1 MDLILNRY
9 RNLTALVAAILVQ
22 LVLLAYQVKSNQ
34 EVRMIRVWS
43 VTAVTPLARLLEGG
57 RSGTVNFFKD
67 YFVLLDV
74 REQNKHLKADLD
86 RVQLEN
92 QVLRSQLDTAD
103 RAKALSVFQEQSQMK
118 TVAARVIGNSPGSN
132 GRVVLI
138 DRGTGS
144 GIQAGMAVITP
155 DGIVGKIVSSYP
167 TASNLLLIT
176 DPAFAAGVLSQ
187 KNRVHGTLKGNGTG
201 SVIVDYV
208 QNEQNVEVGE
218 WFYTAGDDRI
228 FPKGLLAGTVTAVR
242 PGRSVKEIFLNP
254 SGLQNGLE
262 DVLVILQGDH
272 KPIPDLPTPNQ
283 SVHLQPLPPAE
294 DGSLDPLNTAHNA
307 PKTGGAETDLDRE
320 VEHMRRI
327 GDDQKHVFGERG
339 RGAPDFNKAPD
350 PGAAKPPVG
359 AAKPTA
365 TPTAQQ
371 KAAPSSPATP
381 LATNPANPGP
391 TPAVSQP
398 RP

>member
-34 EVRMIRVWS
+34 EVRLIRVWAVS
-43 VTAVTPLARLLEGG
+43 AVTPLARLLEGG
-57 RSGTVNFFKD
+57 RSSTVNFFKD

-74 REQNKHLKADLD
+74 REQNKRLQTDLN

-92 QVLRSQLDTAD
+92 QVLRSDLDTAE
-103 RAKALSVFQEQSQMK
+103 RGKALSVFQEQSQMK
-118 TVAARVIGNSPGSN
+118 TVAARIIGNSPGSN

-144 GIQAGMAVITP
+144 GIQPGMAVITP

-176 DPAFAAGVLSQ
+176 DPTFAAGVLSQ
-187 KNRVHGTLKGNGTG
+187 KNRVHGTLKGTG
-201 SVIVDYV
+201 NSNALVDYV

-228 FPKGLLAGTVTAVR
+228 FPKGLLVGTVSSVR
-242 PGRSVKEIFLNP
+242 PGRAVKEIFLNP
-254 SGLQNGLE
+254 SGLQHGLE
-262 DVLVILQGDH
+262 DVLVILEGDH
-272 KPIPDLPTPNQ
+272 KPIPDLPPPNQ
-283 SVHLQPLPPAE
+283 SVHLQPLPPSEGDTGLA
-294 DGSLDPLNTAHNA
+294 GDPLSAARSPSN
-307 PKTGGAETDLDRE
+307 PTGGAETDLDRE
-320 VEHMRRI
+320 VERTRKI
-327 GDDQKHVFGERG
+327 GEDQKHVFGERG
-339 RGAPDFNKAPD
+339 RGAPDFNKIPDNRIPD
-350 PGAAKPPVG
+350 PGARPAATMPP
-359 AAKPTA
+359 AQA
-365 TPTAQQ
+365 TPPPPTSA
-371 KAAPSSPATP
+371 PATP
-381 LATNPANPGP
+381 PAN
-391 TPAVSQP
+391 QP

>member
-1 MDLILNRY
+1 
-9 RNLTALVAAILVQ
+9 
-22 LVLLAYQVKSNQ
+22 
-34 EVRMIRVWS
+34 
-43 VTAVTPLARLLEGG
+43 
-57 RSGTVNFFKD
+57 
-67 YFVLLDV
+67 
-74 REQNKHLKADLD
+74 
-86 RVQLEN
+86 VQLEN

-144 GIQAGMAVITP
+144 GIQPGMAVITP

-187 KNRVHGTLKGNGTG
+187 KNRVHGTLKGNGTSG
-201 SVIVDYV
+201 VIVDYV
-208 QNEQNVEVGE
+208 QNEQTVEVGE

-228 FPKGLLAGTVTAVR
+228 FPKGLIAGTVTAVR
-242 PGRSVKEIFLNP
+242 PGRSVKEIILNP

-272 KPIPDLPTPNQ
+272 KAIPDLPPPQQ
-283 SVHLQPLPPAE
+283 SVHLQPLPPPE
-294 DGSLDPLNTAHNA
+294 DGSGDALNTAHDTAKNS
-307 PKTGGAETDLDRE
+307 GGAETDLDRE
-320 VEHMRRI
+320 VERMRRI

-339 RGAPDFNKAPD
+339 RGAPDFNKVPD
-350 PGAAKPPVG
+350 PGAAKPGV
-359 AAKPTA
+359 
-365 TPTAQQ
+365 TPPAQQ
-371 KAAPSSPATP
+371 KAAPAPRTTPATI
-381 LATNPANPGP
+381 TPANPVAV
-391 TPAVSQP
+391 PAVTQP

>member
-22 LVLLAYQVKSNQ
+22 LVLLAYQVKSNT
-34 EVRMIRVWS
+34 EVRLIRVWA

-57 RSGTVNFFKD
+57 RSGSVNFFKD

-74 REQNKHLKADLD
+74 REQNKRLQSDLN

-92 QVLRSQLDTAD
+92 QVLRTELDTAE
-103 RAKALSVFQEQSQMK
+103 RGKALSVFQDQSGMK
-118 TVAARVIGNSPGSN
+118 TVAARIIGNSPGSN

-144 GIQAGMAVITP
+144 GIQPGMAVITP

-167 TASNLLLIT
+167 TASNLLLVT

-187 KNRVHGTLKGNGTG
+187 KNRVHGTLKGTG
-201 SVIVDYV
+201 NSNAVVDYV
-208 QNEQNVEVGE
+208 QNEQTVEIGE

-242 PGRSVKEIFLNP
+242 PGRTVKEIFLSP
-254 SGLQNGLE
+254 SGLQHGLE
-262 DVLVILQGDH
+262 DVLVILEGDH
-272 KPIPDLPTPNQ
+272 KPIPDLPLPNQ

-294 DGSLDPLNTAHNA
+294 GDAANPNTAPNISSN
-307 PKTGGAETDLDRE
+307 TSNNSGGAETDLDRE
-320 VEHMRRI
+320 VERTRRI
-327 GDDQKHVFGERG
+327 GEDQKHVFGERG
-339 RGAPDFNKAPD
+339 RGAPDFNKIPDNKVPETKVPD
-350 PGAAKPPVG
+350 PGARPA
-359 AAKPTA
+359 
-365 TPTAQQ
+365 
-371 KAAPSSPATP
+371 AAPPP
-381 LATNPANPGP
+381 IN
-391 TPAVSQP
+391 QP

>member
-22 LVLLAYQVKSNQ
+22 LILLAYQVKSNK
-34 EVRMIRVWS
+34 EVRLIRVWA

-57 RSGTVNFFKD
+57 RSNSVNFFKD

-74 REQNKHLKADLD
+74 REQNKRLQSDLN

-92 QVLRSQLDTAD
+92 QVLRSELDTAE
-103 RAKALSVFQEQSQMK
+103 RGKALSVFQEQSGMK
-118 TVAARVIGNSPGSN
+118 TVAARIIGNSPGSN

-144 GIQAGMAVITP
+144 GIQPGMAVITP

-167 TASNLLLIT
+167 TASNLLLVT

-187 KNRVHGTLKGNGTG
+187 KNRVHGTLKGTG
-201 SVIVDYV
+201 NSSVIVDYV

-228 FPKGLLAGTVTAVR
+228 FPKGLLAGTVSAVR
-242 PGRSVKEIFLNP
+242 PGRTVKEIFLSP
-254 SGLQNGLE
+254 SGLQHGLE
-262 DVLVILQGDH
+262 DVLVILEGDH
-272 KPIPDLPTPNQ
+272 KPIPDLPPPNQ

-294 DGSLDPLNTAHNA
+294 GEAANPNAAATVSGNTSTNA
-307 PKTGGAETDLDRE
+307 SSSASNTSPSKTGGAQTDLDRE
-320 VEHMRRI
+320 VERARRI
-327 GDDQKHVFGERG
+327 GEDQKHVFGERG
-339 RGAPDFNKAPD
+339 RGAPDFNRVPD
-350 PGAAKPPVG
+350 PGARPA
-359 AAKPTA
+359 
-365 TPTAQQ
+365 
-371 KAAPSSPATP
+371 AAPPPKTPVPATP
-381 LATNPANPGP
+381 PVT
-391 TPAVSQP
+391 QP

>member
-34 EVRMIRVWS
+34 EVRLIRVWAVS
-43 VTAVTPLARLLEGG
+43 SVTPLARLLEGG
-57 RSGTVNFFKD
+57 RSGTVSFFKD

-74 REQNKHLKADLD
+74 REQNKRLQTDLN

-92 QVLRSQLDTAD
+92 QVLRSELDTSE
-103 RAKALSVFQEQSQMK
+103 RGRALSVFQEQSGMK
-118 TVAARVIGNSPGSN
+118 TVAARIIGNSPGSN

-144 GIQAGMAVITP
+144 GIQPGMAVITP

-176 DPAFAAGVLSQ
+176 DPTFAAGVLSQ
-187 KNRVHGTLKGNGTG
+187 KNRVHGTLKGTGTG
-201 SVIVDYV
+201 NVLVDYV

-228 FPKGLLAGTVTAVR
+228 FPKGLLAGTVTVVR
-242 PGRSVKEIFLNP
+242 PGRTVKEIFLSP
-254 SGLQNGLE
+254 SGLQHGLE
-262 DVLVILQGDH
+262 DVLVILSGDH
-272 KPIPDLPTPNQ
+272 KPIPDLPPPNQ

-294 DGSLDPLNTAHNA
+294 GDTGPAGDALTA
-307 PKTGGAETDLDRE
+307 TQSRGAETDLDRE
-320 VEHMRRI
+320 VQRVRKI
-327 GDDQKHVFGERG
+327 GEDQKHVFGERG
-339 RGAPDFNKAPD
+339 RGAPDFNKIPENKIPDNRVPD
-350 PGAAKPPVG
+350 PGPRPSMAPAPAPPVS
-359 AAKPTA
+359 
-365 TPTAQQ
+365 
-371 KAAPSSPATP
+371 PS
-381 LATNPANPGP
+381 TN
-391 TPAVSQP
+391 QP

>member
-34 EVRMIRVWS
+34 EVRLIRVWAVS
-43 VTAVTPLARLLEGG
+43 AVTPLARLLEGG
-57 RSGTVNFFKD
+57 RSSTVNFFKD

-74 REQNKHLKADLD
+74 REQNKRLQTDLN

-92 QVLRSQLDTAD
+92 QVLRSELDTAE
-103 RAKALSVFQEQSQMK
+103 RSKVLSVFQEQAGMR

-138 DRGTGS
+138 DRGTVS
-144 GIQAGMAVITP
+144 GILPGMAVITP

-167 TASNLLLIT
+167 TASNLLLVT
-176 DPAFAAGVLSQ
+176 DPSFAAGVISQ
-187 KNRVHGTLKGNGTG
+187 KNRVHGTLKGTG
-201 SVIVDYV
+201 NSSVTVDYV

-228 FPKGLLAGTVTAVR
+228 FPRGLLAGTVTAVR
-242 PGRSVKEIFLNP
+242 PGRTVKEIFLDP
-254 SGLQNGLE
+254 SGLQHGLE
-262 DVLVILQGDH
+262 DVLVILEGDH
-272 KPIPDLPTPNQ
+272 KPIPDLPPAGQ

-294 DGSLDPLNTAHNA
+294 GGSADPLTASHS
-307 PKTGGAETDLDRE
+307 GGAETDLDRE
-320 VEHMRRI
+320 VERTRRI
-327 GDDQKHVFGERG
+327 GEDQKHVFGERG

-350 PGAAKPPVG
+350 PATRAQPQAAAPPVTP
-359 AAKPTA
+359 PT
-365 TPTAQQ
+365 
-371 KAAPSSPATP
+371 
-381 LATNPANPGP
+381 N
-391 TPAVSQP
+391 QP